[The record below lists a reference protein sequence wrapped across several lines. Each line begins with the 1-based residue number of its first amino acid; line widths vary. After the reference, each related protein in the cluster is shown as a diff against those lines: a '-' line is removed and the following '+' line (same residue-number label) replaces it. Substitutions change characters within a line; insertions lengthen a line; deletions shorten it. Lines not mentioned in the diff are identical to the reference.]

1 MHKIVLIGAGQ
12 IGSRHLQGLK
22 RADLNMSVFVV
33 DTNQQSLETAK
44 KRYEE
49 IEHKNHIE
57 SIAYLTSIDLLPP
70 CLDLAIISTGSIPR
84 TDLTRCLLSS
94 RKVENIV
101 FEKFLFPSVSDYSSI
116 EKELNDHKTRA
127 WVNCTRRHFSFYKE
141 MKKLLAD
148 STSMEMR
155 LTGSNWGLA
164 CNSIHFIDLFAMLTG
179 RNDFEINTSM
189 LEKIID
195 SKRPGY
201 VEFIGAI
208 NGKSL
213 NDNNYCFSLTSG
225 DDCGDLLL
233 CISTEKYK
241 ITILEPEG
249 KAYIEFQN
257 GEKTEKEVKINYQS
271 ELTGMM
277 AEQIILDHKS
287 DLPAYSESADLHLR
301 FLKPVMEFYNRKTGN
316 NADFCP
322 IT

>member
-1 MHKIVLIGAGQ
+1 MYKIAIIGAGQ

-22 RADLNMSVFVV
+22 RANINMSVSVV

-49 IEHKNHIE
+49 IEHDNHIE

-70 CLDLAIISTGSIPR
+70 CLDLAIIATSSIPR
-84 TDLTRCLLSS
+84 ADSTRCLLSS
-94 RKVENIV
+94 RKIENII
-101 FEKFLFPSVSDYSSI
+101 FEKFLFPSVSDYFSI
-116 EKELNDHKTRA
+116 EKILNDHKTRA
-127 WVNCTRRHFSFYKE
+127 WVNCPRRHFSFYKE
-141 MKKLLAD
+141 MKKMLAD

-201 VEFIGAI
+201 IEFTGSI

-213 NDNNYCFSLTSG
+213 DNNNFYFSLTSRE
-225 DDCGDLLL
+225 DCEDLLL
-233 CISTEKYK
+233 YITTEKYK
-241 ITILEPEG
+241 IIIMEPEG
-249 KAYIEFQN
+249 KAYIESQN

-277 AEQIILDHKS
+277 AEQIILNHKS
-287 DLPAYSESADLHLR
+287 DLPVYSESIDLHLR
-301 FLKPVMEFYNRKTGN
+301 FLKPVMEFYNRKIGK